1 MRGCLEIMNR
11 EQKMLPA
18 KKGGRTEVLPPFPGD
33 WKGLQLDAAGGLI
46 IDDIIGLLLLGLD
59 IQPDGLDG

>member
-1 MRGCLEIMNR
+1 
-11 EQKMLPA
+11 MLPA
-18 KKGGRTEVLPPFPGD
+18 KKGGRTEVLPPFTVA

>member
-1 MRGCLEIMNR
+1 
-11 EQKMLPA
+11 MLPA